1 MAARKAVKTFR
12 AFLNS
17 PDLLFGICQ
26 LKVAPIVAWLRSRI
40 GSWLCSLALL
50 QLLGGHWAILQV
62 GAWAGMAVSYTQQA
76 GLMCGLS
83 QTFDGE
89 HPCAMC
95 KAIQDGQKQEQKKA
109 PLLTWELKKDY
120 LATWNNFQIRR
131 EWSEVVYPQ
140 IAEYLQGFAI
150 EPAVPPPRS

>member
-1 MAARKAVKTFR
+1 M
-12 AFLNS
+12 
-17 PDLLFGICQ
+17 
-26 LKVAPIVAWLRSRI
+26 KVAAIVAWLRSHI

-62 GAWAGMAVSYTQQA
+62 GAWAGMAVSYSQQG

-89 HPCAMC
+89 HPCPIC

-109 PLLTWELKKDY
+109 PLLTSELKKDY
-120 LATWNNFQIRR
+120 LATSNSFQISQP
-131 EWSEVVYPQ
+131 WSEAVYPAFSEQ
-140 IAEYLQGFAI
+140 LRGIAT